1 MNMIQYRQRL
11 ITFYI
16 QEYNEI
22 VEKVQTS
29 AIIVFMIVFTGH
41 GNYLK

>member
-22 VEKVQTS
+22 VEKFRRLLLS
-29 AIIVFMIVFTGH
+29 FS
-41 GNYLK
+41 